1 MATGKAA
8 AKKMSKTQLIS
19 ELAEATGKGKK
30 DVSQFMD
37 TLTSIAYRETKKNG
51 EFTLPGFGKLVKA
64 HRAARM
70 VRNPQTGEQK
80 KSPAKTVVKFRI
92 AKAAKDAV
100 LGAPAK
106 K

>member
-1 MATGKAA
+1 
-8 AKKMSKTQLIS
+8 MSKTQLIA
-19 ELAEATGKGKK
+19 ELADATGKNKK
-30 DVSQFMD
+30 EASQFMD
-37 TLTSIAYRETKKNG
+37 SLTEIAYRETKKNG

-64 HRAARM
+64 HRKARM

-80 KSPAKTVVKFRI
+80 KSPAKTVIKFRI

-100 LGAPAK
+100 LGAAK

>member
-1 MATGKAA
+1 MANGKTAV
-8 AKKMSKTQLIS
+8 KKMSKTQLIA
-19 ELAEATGKGKK
+19 ELADATGKNKK
-30 DVSQFMD
+30 EASQFMD
-37 TLTSIAYRETKKNG
+37 SLTEIAYRETKKNG

-64 HRAARM
+64 HRKARM

-80 KSPAKTVVKFRI
+80 KSPAKTVIKFRI

-100 LGAPAK
+100 LGAAK